1 MTIYTA
7 FFLILAIISW
17 GTGAFFDKLTL
28 RYINSDSAFFGRTF
42 VMLLTFIPLL
52 LMRFTSTYKEL
63 SAANRYSWLYLFLSV
78 SVTMSGVYFYLKAM
92 SASEASRIVPLSSA
106 YPFVTLILAVIFL
119 GESFTLN
126 KFIGTLLITAGIC
139 FISR

>member
-1 MTIYTA
+1 MTISTA
-7 FFLILAIISW
+7 LFLILAVISW
-17 GTGAFFDKLTL
+17 GAGAFFDKLTL
-28 RYINSDSAFFGRTF
+28 RYIRSDAAFFGRTF

-52 LMRFTSTYKEL
+52 LMRFSTTYREL
-63 SAANRYSWLYLFLSV
+63 SQASKYSWLYLFLSV

-126 KFIGTLLITAGIC
+126 KLIGTLLITAGIY
-139 FISR
+139 FISK